1 MPKTIGTHSGT
12 FHCDEALACYMLR
25 QLDEYKDA
33 KVIRSRD
40 PAALE
45 ACDIVVDVGGVYSH
59 ETKRYDHHQRGF
71 DEQFSANYKTKL
83 SSAGLIYKHYGK
95 DVIKAILEGEKTTDD
110 EVDVLHDKL
119 YEVLIESIDGN
130 DNGISRYPDD
140 IEPAYRE
147 STSLPARVSRL
158 NPWWNQPEG
167 DMDARFAKAMEIT
180 GEEFHGRV
188 RYYALAW
195 LPGRKIVEQGFYGRF
210 DIDQSGQIVLFDR
223 FCPWKEHLDTIE
235 EEALAKDPNAA
246 KLIYVLYPDTSD
258 NWRVQAVSET
268 PGSFKSR
275 HALPKAWRGVRDSE
289 LSERSG
295 IAGCIFVHQSGFI
308 GGNKTRDGALAL
320 ARKALTMD

>member
-71 DEQFSANYKTKL
+71 DQQFSANYKTKL

-119 YEVLIESIDGN
+119 YEILIESIDGN

-140 IEPAYRE
+140 IEPAYR
-147 STSLPARVSRL
+147 
-158 NPWWNQPEG
+158 
-167 DMDARFAKAMEIT
+167 
-180 GEEFHGRV
+180 
-188 RYYALAW
+188 
-195 LPGRKIVEQGFYGRF
+195 
-210 DIDQSGQIVLFDR
+210 
-223 FCPWKEHLDTIE
+223 
-235 EEALAKDPNAA
+235 
-246 KLIYVLYPDTSD
+246 
-258 NWRVQAVSET
+258 
-268 PGSFKSR
+268 
-275 HALPKAWRGVRDSE
+275 
-289 LSERSG
+289 
-295 IAGCIFVHQSGFI
+295 
-308 GGNKTRDGALAL
+308 
-320 ARKALTMD
+320 